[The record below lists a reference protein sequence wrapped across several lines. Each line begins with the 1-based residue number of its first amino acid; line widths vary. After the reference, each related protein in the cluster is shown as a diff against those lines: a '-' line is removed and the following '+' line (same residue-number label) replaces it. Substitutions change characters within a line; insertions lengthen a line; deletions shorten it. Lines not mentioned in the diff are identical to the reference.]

1 MHDIKIMEYNMNQV
15 IEANQGPIETSDA
28 KESREFLAAKV
39 TELSAQLAQLPQVVE
54 AMQRARLL
62 LDLANAELGMT
73 QMSEVWNHA
82 KAAFDICIAHEEWQ
96 LAVEACD
103 LMYQTELPSA
113 IVALGHGVWLSVTY
127 PLEPEYSINMLNYV
141 ITETTDDADG
151 AALAAIT
158 AHFIVD
164 HRSDGKKR
172 DDLKVL
178 TSNMLAKVALRHSKV
193 ETQVGLDVWM
203 DKLELRDPDIFLPR
217 MGMVVGAIVGDSNWW
232 FDRDALRAKI
242 PLQ

>member
-1 MHDIKIMEYNMNQV
+1 MSENKTPKQDF
-15 IEANQGPIETSDA
+15 IETSDA
-28 KESREFLAAKV
+28 KESREFLAGQVA
-39 TELSAQLAQLPQVVE
+39 ELSEKLAKLPSVVE
-54 AMQRARLL
+54 PMERARIL
-62 LDLANAELGMT
+62 LDLASAELGMT

-103 LMYQTELPSA
+103 LLYQTELPSS
-113 IVALGHGVWLSVTY
+113 IIALGHGVWLSVTY

-141 ITETTDDADG
+141 VNETTDDADG

-164 HRSDGKKR
+164 HRSEGKKR

-178 TSNMLAKVALRHSKV
+178 TTNMLAKVALRHSKV
-193 ETQVGLDVWM
+193 ETQMGLNVWM
-203 DKLELRDPDIFLPR
+203 DKLDLRDPDVFLPR
-217 MGMVVGAIVGDSNWW
+217 MGMVVGAIVGDGNWW
-232 FDRDALRAKI
+232 FDRDELRAKNNH
-242 PLQ
+242 

>member
-1 MHDIKIMEYNMNQV
+1 MER
-15 IEANQGPIETSDA
+15 A
-28 KESREFLAAKV
+28 KA
-39 TELSAQLAQLPQVVE
+39 
-54 AMQRARLL
+54 L

-73 QMSEVWNHA
+73 QMSDVWNHA

-103 LMYQTELPSA
+103 LLYQTELPSS
-113 IVALGHGVWLSVTY
+113 ITALGHGVWLSVTY

-141 ITETTDDADG
+141 INETTDDADG

-164 HRSDGKKR
+164 RRSEGKAR

-178 TSNMLAKVALRHSKV
+178 TTNMLAKVALRHSKV

-203 DKLELRDPDIFLPR
+203 DKMDLRDPDVFLPR
-217 MGMVVGAIVGDSNWW
+217 MGMVVGAIIGDGNWW
-232 FDRDALRAKI
+232 FDKAE
-242 PLQ
+242 LQKKLS

>member
-1 MHDIKIMEYNMNQV
+1 MSQTNEENLNL
-15 IEANQGPIETSDA
+15 IETSDA
-28 KESREFLAAKV
+28 RESREFLAAKV
-39 TELSAQLAQLPQVVE
+39 AELTEKLNNLPQVVE
-54 AMQRARLL
+54 PMERARLL

-73 QMSEVWNHA
+73 QMSDVWNHA

-103 LMYQTELPSA
+103 LLYQTELPSS
-113 IVALGHGVWLSVTY
+113 IIALGHGVWLSVTY
-127 PLEPEYSINMLNYV
+127 PIEPEYSINMLNYV
-141 ITETTDDADG
+141 INETSDDADG

-164 HRSDGKKR
+164 TRCEGKQR

-178 TSNMLAKVALRHSKV
+178 TTNMLAKVALRHSKV
-193 ETQVGLDVWM
+193 ETQMGLDVWM

-217 MGMVVGAIVGDSNWW
+217 MGMVVGAIVGDGNWW
-232 FDRDALRAKI
+232 FDRDELRGRI
-242 PLQ
+242 PK

>member
-1 MHDIKIMEYNMNQV
+1 MSQADKEIQDYI
-15 IEANQGPIETSDA
+15 GTSDA
-28 KESREFLAAKV
+28 KESREFLAEKV
-39 TELSAQLAQLPQVVE
+39 TELSEKLAGLPSVIE
-54 AMQRARLL
+54 PMERARVL

-82 KAAFDICIAHEEWQ
+82 KAAFDICIANEEWQ

-103 LMYQTELPSA
+103 LLYQTELPSA
-113 IVALGHGVWLSVTY
+113 IIALGHGVWLSVTY
-127 PLEPEYSINMLNYV
+127 PMEPEYSINMLNNV
-141 ITETTDDADG
+141 INETSDDADG

-164 HRSDGKKR
+164 HRSEGKKQE
-172 DDLKVL
+172 DLKVL

-193 ETQVGLDVWM
+193 ENQVGLDVWM
-203 DKLELRDPDIFLPR
+203 DKLELRDPDVFLPR
-217 MGMVVGAIVGDSNWW
+217 MSLVVGAIVGDGNWW

-242 PLQ
+242 H

>member
-1 MHDIKIMEYNMNQV
+1 MSQASEEQ
-15 IEANQGPIETSDA
+15 ANFIETSDA
-28 KESREFLAAKV
+28 RESREFLAAKV
-39 TELSAQLAQLPQVVE
+39 VELTEKLEKLPAVVE
-54 AMQRARLL
+54 PMERARLL

-73 QMSEVWNHA
+73 QMSDVWNHA
-82 KAAFDICIAHEEWQ
+82 KAAFDVCIAHEEWQ

-103 LMYQTELPSA
+103 MLYQTELPSS

-127 PLEPEYSINMLNYV
+127 PVEPEYSINMLSNV
-141 ITETTDDADG
+141 INETSDDADG

-164 HRSDGKKR
+164 TRTEGKKR

-193 ETQVGLDVWM
+193 ETQTGLDVWM
-203 DKLELRDPDIFLPR
+203 DKLELREPDVFLPR
-217 MGMVVGAIVGDSNWW
+217 MGMVVGAIVGEDNWW
-232 FDRDALRAKI
+232 FDRAELKTKI
-242 PLQ
+242 PQ

>member
-1 MHDIKIMEYNMNQV
+1 MSEKNTLKQDF
-15 IEANQGPIETSDA
+15 IETSDA
-28 KESREFLAAKV
+28 RESREFLAEQVAK
-39 TELSAQLAQLPQVVE
+39 LSEKLAQLPSVVE
-54 AMQRARLL
+54 PMERARIL

-103 LMYQTELPSA
+103 LLYQTELPSS

-141 ITETTDDADG
+141 VNETTDDADG

-164 HRSDGKKR
+164 QRSEGKKR

-178 TSNMLAKVALRHSKV
+178 TTNMLAKVALRHSKV
-193 ETQVGLDVWM
+193 ETQMGLDVWM
-203 DKLELRDPDIFLPR
+203 DKLDLRDPDVFLPR
-217 MGMVVGAIVGDSNWW
+217 MGMVVGAIVGDGNWW
-232 FDRDALRAKI
+232 FDRDELRAKI
-242 PLQ
+242 NH

>member
-1 MHDIKIMEYNMNQV
+1 MSQESELKKDF
-15 IEANQGPIETSDA
+15 IETSDA

-39 TELSAQLAQLPQVVE
+39 VELTQQLEKLPSVVE
-54 AMQRARLL
+54 PMVRARLL

-73 QMSEVWNHA
+73 QMTNVWNHA
-82 KAAFDICIAHEEWQ
+82 KAAFDVCLAHEEWQ
-96 LAVEACD
+96 LAIEACD
-103 LMYQTELPSA
+103 MLYQTELPSA

-127 PLEPEYSINMLNYV
+127 PVEPEYSINMLNNV
-141 ITETTDDADG
+141 ISETTDDADG

-164 HRSDGKKR
+164 QRTEGKKR

-193 ETQVGLDVWM
+193 ETQMGLDVWM
-203 DKLELRDPDIFLPR
+203 DKLALREPDVFLPR
-217 MGMVVGAIVGDSNWW
+217 MGMVVGAIVGEDNWW
-232 FDRDALRAKI
+232 FDRAALKAKI
-242 PLQ
+242 TQ

>member
-1 MHDIKIMEYNMNQV
+1 MSEENTIKQDF
-15 IEANQGPIETSDA
+15 IETSDA

-39 TELSAQLAQLPQVVE
+39 TELTEKLDNLPSVVAPME
-54 AMQRARLL
+54 RARAL

-73 QMSEVWNHA
+73 QMSDVWNHA

-103 LMYQTELPSA
+103 LLYQTELPSS
-113 IVALGHGVWLSVTY
+113 ITALGHGVWLSVTY
-127 PLEPEYSINMLNYV
+127 PLEPEYSINMLNY
-141 ITETTDDADG
+141 IINETTDDADG

-164 HRSDGKKR
+164 HRSEGKTR

-178 TSNMLAKVALRHSKV
+178 TTNMLAKVALRHSKV

-203 DKLELRDPDIFLPR
+203 DKMDLRDPDVFLPR
-217 MGMVVGAIVGDSNWW
+217 MGMVVGAIIGDGNWW
-232 FDRDALRAKI
+232 FDKAE
-242 PLQ
+242 LQKKLS

>member
-1 MHDIKIMEYNMNQV
+1 MSQV
-15 IEANQGPIETSDA
+15 SEDKQDFIETSDA

-39 TELSAQLAQLPQVVE
+39 VELTEQLEKLPAVVE
-54 AMQRARLL
+54 PMERARLL

-73 QMSEVWNHA
+73 QMSDVWNHA
-82 KAAFDICIAHEEWQ
+82 KAAFDVCIAHEEWQ
-96 LAVEACD
+96 LAIEACD
-103 LMYQTELPSA
+103 MLYQTELPSS

-127 PLEPEYSINMLNYV
+127 PVEPEYSINMLNNV

-164 HRSDGKKR
+164 QRTEGKKR

-193 ETQVGLDVWM
+193 ETQIGLDVWM
-203 DKLELRDPDIFLPR
+203 DKLDLRDPDVFLPR
-217 MGMVVGAIVGDSNWW
+217 MGMVVGAIVGEDNWW
-232 FDRDALRAKI
+232 FDRAALKAKI
-242 PLQ
+242 PQ

>member
-1 MHDIKIMEYNMNQV
+1 MSEKNTQKQDF
-15 IEANQGPIETSDA
+15 IETSDA
-28 KESREFLAAKV
+28 KESREFLAEQVAK
-39 TELSAQLAQLPQVVE
+39 LSEKLAQLPSVVE
-54 AMQRARLL
+54 PMERARVLL
-62 LDLANAELGMT
+62 NLANAELGMT

-103 LMYQTELPSA
+103 LLYQTELPSS
-113 IVALGHGVWLSVTY
+113 ITALGHGVWLSVTY

-141 ITETTDDADG
+141 VNETTDDADG

-164 HRSDGKKR
+164 QRSEGKKR

-178 TSNMLAKVALRHSKV
+178 TTNMLAKVALRHSKV
-193 ETQVGLDVWM
+193 ETQMGLDVWL
-203 DKLELRDPDIFLPR
+203 DKLDLRDPDVFLPR
-217 MGMVVGAIVGDSNWW
+217 MGMVVGAIVGDGNWW
-232 FDRDALRAKI
+232 FDRDELRAKI
-242 PLQ
+242 KH

>member
-1 MHDIKIMEYNMNQV
+1 MNQ
-15 IEANQGPIETSDA
+15 ISEEKTDFIETSDA
-28 KESREFLAAKV
+28 KESREFLAEK
-39 TELSAQLAQLPQVVE
+39 VVE
-54 AMQRARLL
+54 LTKQLDNLPAVVEPMTRARLL

-73 QMSEVWNHA
+73 QMSDVWNHA
-82 KAAFDICIAHEEWQ
+82 KAAFDVCIAHEEWQ
-96 LAVEACD
+96 LAIEACD
-103 LMYQTELPSA
+103 MLYQTELPSS

-127 PLEPEYSINMLNYV
+127 PVEPEYSINMLNNV

-164 HRSDGKKR
+164 QRAEGKQR

-203 DKLELRDPDIFLPR
+203 DKLDLRDPDVFLPR
-217 MGMVVGAIVGDSNWW
+217 MGMVVGAIVGDDNWW
-232 FDRDALRAKI
+232 FDRAALKANI
-242 PLQ
+242 SG

>member
-1 MHDIKIMEYNMNQV
+1 MSQTNEQQEDF
-15 IEANQGPIETSDA
+15 IETSDA
-28 KESREFLAAKV
+28 KESREFLAEKV
-39 TELSAQLAQLPQVVE
+39 AELTQKLDTLPAVVE
-54 AMQRARLL
+54 PMERARLL

-73 QMSEVWNHA
+73 QMSDVWNHA
-82 KAAFDICIAHEEWQ
+82 KAAFDVCIAHEEWQ
-96 LAVEACD
+96 LAIEACD
-103 LMYQTELPSA
+103 MLYQTEQPSS

-127 PLEPEYSINMLNYV
+127 PVAPEYSINMLNNV
-141 ITETTDDADG
+141 INETTDDADG

-164 HRSDGKKR
+164 QRTEGKKC

-203 DKLELRDPDIFLPR
+203 DKLELREPDVFLPR
-217 MGMVVGAIVGDSNWW
+217 MSMVVGAIVGDGNWW
-232 FDRDALRAKI
+232 FDREELKSKI
-242 PLQ
+242 KR